1 MEASKPCAAG
11 CPARGHGAGFSP
23 RQPPK
28 FCRNIRNNCR
38 KPCGTRQGAFRI
50 TRNTSATQA
59 KLAGDSV
66 AQRELNRNAGRLAT
80 ARMLRR
86 GGSNIN
92 FSRLPGDEFIGS
104 LPDFLPELPCRRRA
118 KYFFEKL
125 VYSETCLHYSS
136 RPSRETSAMDAHP
149 R

>member
-1 MEASKPCAAG
+1 LEWFQDVGGGPQNGSLQAM
-11 CPARGHGAGFSP
+11 RGWLPGAGFSP

-38 KPCGTRQGAFRI
+38 KPCGTRQRAFRI
-50 TRNTSATQA
+50 TRNTSATRA

-66 AQRELNRNAGRLAT
+66 AQRELNRNAESLVP

-104 LPDFLPELPCRRRA
+104 LPDFFTRTPLPATC
-118 KYFFEKL
+118 KIFFLKNLLTQNCDAINLAGLQEK
-125 VYSETCLHYSS
+125 
-136 RPSRETSAMDAHP
+136 
-149 R
+149 